1 MSATATLAPGLSP
14 APADL
19 AADRIVDFDIYN
31 PFTASPDLHVAWMK
45 LRESTPHNIVW
56 TPYNGGH
63 WIALEPELIMEVY
76 ADSDRFSSY
85 NVLVPKE
92 TAGEAYHFIPLSL
105 DPPEHRPYRKI
116 LNDNLYS
123 SSINK
128 LEPGVRALT
137 AELIDGFVANGHCDF
152 IREFAE
158 QLPLRVFMQLVDVSL
173 EHLPQLKHLAD
184 QFTRPDGSMTPEEA
198 TAAFVAFVQPILTER
213 KHSDRS
219 DLLTA
224 ITRGEVFGRPLT
236 DEEAIKM
243 AIQVMVGGLD
253 TVVNFMSFTVQLLAQ
268 APAVQARLA
277 ADRALHAAAINEC
290 LRRLPLVSSGRE
302 VRADTVVDGATLRAG
317 DMVIAPTELVAL
329 NPRMNVDP
337 LRYDLD
343 RKVRN
348 HAAFGS
354 GAHTCP
360 GQFLARMEMK
370 IFLEEWF
377 DRIPSFELEPG
388 QTLRHRG
395 GIVGGCEPFTIRWP
409 AQAG

>member
-1 MSATATLAPGLSP
+1 MAELSLLATPPLDI
-14 APADL
+14 PAD
-19 AADRIVDFDIYN
+19 RVVDFDIYD
-31 PFTASPDLHVAWMK
+31 PFKGQNDLHVAWMA
-45 LRESTPHNIVW
+45 LRESNDHAIVW
-56 TPYNGGH
+56 TPHNGGH
-63 WIALEPELIMEVY
+63 WIALEPRLILDVY
-76 ADSDRFSSY
+76 EDSTRFSSF

-92 TAGEAYHFIPLSL
+92 TAGAAYHLIPLSL

-123 SSINK
+123 SSVNR
-128 LEPGVRALT
+128 LEPGIRALT
-137 AELIDGFVANGHCDF
+137 VELIDGFLANGRCDF
-152 IREFAE
+152 VREFAE
-158 QLPLRVFMQLVDVSL
+158 QLPLRVFMQLVDL
-173 EHLPQLKHLAD
+173 PIAHLSKLKHLAD
-184 QFTRPDGSMTPEEA
+184 QFTRPDGTMDPQQA
-198 TAAFVAFVQPILTER
+198 TAEFMAFTAPILAER
-213 KHSDRS
+213 RGSTRS

-236 DEEAIKM
+236 DDETLRM

-268 APAVQARLA
+268 APGVQARLA
-277 ADRALHAAAINEC
+277 ADRSLHPAAINEC

-302 VRADTVVDGATLRAG
+302 VRADIVVDGVTLRAG

-329 NPRMNVDP
+329 NADQNIEP

-360 GQFLARMEMK
+360 GQFLARLEMK
-370 IFLEEWF
+370 ILLEEWF
-377 DRIPSFELEPG
+377 DRIRSFELEPG

-409 AQAG
+409 ARST

>member
-1 MSATATLAPGLSP
+1 MPDRQELQPPPPEISP
-14 APADL
+14 
-19 AADRIVDFDIYN
+19 DRVVDFDIYN
-31 PFTASPDLHVAWMK
+31 PFKGQNDLHVAWMS
-45 LRESTPHNIVW
+45 LRESTPHSIVW
-56 TPYNGGH
+56 TPHNGGH
-63 WIALEPELIMEVY
+63 WIALEPELIADVLG
-76 ADSDRFSSY
+76 DSDRFSSF

-123 SSINK
+123 SSVNP
-128 LEPGVRALT
+128 LEPKIRALT
-137 AELIDGFVANGHCDF
+137 ASLIDGFVGNGRCDF
-152 IREFAE
+152 VNEFAE
-158 QLPLRVFMQLVDVSL
+158 QLPLRVFMQLVDL
-173 EHLPQLKHLAD
+173 PIEHLPTLKQLAD
-184 QFTRPDGSMTPEEA
+184 QFTRPDGSMTPAEA
-198 TAAFVAFVQPILTER
+198 TARFSDYVSPILDER
-213 KHSDRS
+213 RGSERS

-236 DEEAIKM
+236 NDEALKM

-268 APAVQARLA
+268 APEIQDRLA
-277 ADRALHAAAINEC
+277 NDRSIHSTAINEA

-302 VRADTVVDGATLRAG
+302 VRHDTEVDGVTLRDG
-317 DMVIAPTELVAL
+317 DMIIAPTELVAL
-329 NPRMNVDP
+329 NPRMNEDP
-337 LRYDLD
+337 LRYDLG
-343 RKVRN
+343 RRVRN
-348 HAAFGS
+348 HSVFGS

-360 GQFLARMEMK
+360 GQFLARLEMK
-370 IFLEEWF
+370 LFLEEWF

-409 AQAG
+409 RQQ